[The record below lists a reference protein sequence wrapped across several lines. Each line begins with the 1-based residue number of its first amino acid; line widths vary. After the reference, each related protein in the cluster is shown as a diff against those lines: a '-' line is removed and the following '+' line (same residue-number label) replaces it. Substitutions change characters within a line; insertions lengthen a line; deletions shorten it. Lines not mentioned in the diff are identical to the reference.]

1 MNARRN
7 TSRAVRILAAAA
19 LSVCLAAAPA
29 FAALS
34 VPTPERVSPS
44 TPSPSPST
52 FQDTRD
58 ARVFADT
65 ALRHTPE
72 GSSSIIRVIPANS
85 FVVLA
90 DTPSPDHD
98 WLRVIV
104 DDQVG
109 YVPAK
114 YAEGPWLNQRRQY
127 DTSVQPI
134 PASTQQHIIDQ
145 NL

>member
-1 MNARRN
+1 MNSRSK
-7 TSRAVRILAAAA
+7 TSRAVKILATTA
-19 LSVCLAAAPA
+19 LNACLASAPA
-29 FAALS
+29 SAALS
-34 VPTPERVSPS
+34 VPASEQVSSPA
-44 TPSPSPST
+44 PSPVQT
-52 FQDTRD
+52 FQATRD

-65 ALRHTPE
+65 ALRHAPE

-90 DTPSPDHD
+90 DTPSPDRD

-114 YAEGPWLNQRRQY
+114 YAEGPWLNQRRHN

-134 PASTQQHIIDQ
+134 PASTQQRIIDQ

>member
-1 MNARRN
+1 MNPRSK

-34 VPTPERVSPS
+34 VPTPELVSPS
-44 TPSPSPST
+44 TPSPSST
-52 FQDTRD
+52 FQATRD

-90 DTPSPDHD
+90 DTPSAGHD

-114 YAEGPWLNQRRQY
+114 YAEGPWLNQRRLH

-134 PASTQQHIIDQ
+134 PASTQQHIINQ